1 MCQLAL
7 SAEDLSA
14 MEKAAGNNTFHES
27 FTVHALIKDA
37 RAAQGLVEEVRKLR
51 AEKAELAERLERVAN
66 DAQVAELRLHQHRH
80 DRPAVQQI
88 RR

>member
-7 SAEDLSA
+7 TSEELNA
-14 MEKAAGNNTFHES
+14 MERAAGNQTFHET

-37 RAAQGLVEEVRKLR
+37 RAAAGLLEEVRKLK

-66 DAQVAELRLHQHRH
+66 DAQVAELRLHQLRH
-80 DRPAVQQI
+80 DRPAAQQI